1 VYPIAEF
8 NRLVYAVAAS
18 QNWTVESVAEAGMPP
33 NFHAAKLSSS
43 GSHIYLVGH
52 SNFPIVAFVERL
64 EQTNHRLQFVDNVA
78 IAGEISRL
86 WPDVEIG
93 TATVLNR
100 PITDSD
106 LAQLSPTDRNQVHYW
121 KPQTIGQL
129 AFNWWD

>member
-1 VYPIAEF
+1 
-8 NRLVYAVAAS
+8 
-18 QNWTVESVAEAGMPP
+18 
-33 NFHAAKLSSS
+33 
-43 GSHIYLVGH
+43 LVGH

-64 EQTNHRLQFVDNVA
+64 EQTNRRLQFVDNVA
-78 IAGEISRL
+78 IAGEVSRL

-100 PITDSD
+100 PIADID
-106 LAQLSPTDRNQVHYW
+106 LAQLSPTDRKQVHYW